1 MVIAV
6 SAPISMPPAARLTM
20 CEEIRLSSIRMTRM
34 VWARLGASTPSSRS
48 TDMQYAV
55 SLNSG
60 DR

>member
-6 SAPISMPPAARLTM
+6 SAPTSRPPAARLTR
-20 CEEIRLSSIRMTRM
+20 CEEIRLSSMSITRI
-34 VWARLGASTPSSRS
+34 VWARCGASIPSSLS